1 MKSYVVIGL
10 GRFGTEMA
18 LKLYNCGE
26 DVMAIDTNEVII
38 DKLADR
44 VTKAVAADARDLDV
58 LKKLGVDDFDGAI
71 VAVGSDLGA
80 SALITM
86 NLKTLGVPYILC
98 KAHDDTYRE
107 ILEKLGADRVIIPER
122 EMADKLAM
130 GLTTAGVM
138 EYIELSNEYGIVEM
152 TPRPRNGSAKP
163 SAPWSSAPATGP
175 TSSPAAARANSR
187 SRRISIQPWMRI
199 RSSSF
204 SGATR
209 SWTSCRSWKN
219 KICALKNSPRE
230 FPRRIFRDIPKITG

>member
-26 DVMAIDTNEVII
+26 DVLAIDTDEVIV

-71 VAVGSDLGA
+71 VAVGSDLGS

-86 NLKTLGVPYILC
+86 NLKTLGIPYILC

-107 ILEKLGADRVIIPER
+107 ILEKLGADKVVIPER
-122 EMADKLAM
+122 EMADRLAM
-130 GLTTAGVM
+130 GMTTAGVM
-138 EYIELSNEYGIVEM
+138 EYIDLSSEYGIVEM
-152 TPRPRNGSAKP
+152 
-163 SAPWSSAPATGP
+163 APPAEWLGKTI
-175 TSSPAAARANSR
+175 RALEVR
-187 SRRISIQPWMRI
+187 SRYGANVIASRNKGKLRIP
-199 RSSSF
+199 
-204 SGATR
+204 
-209 SWTSCRSWKN
+209 
-219 KICALKNSPRE
+219 P
-230 FPRRIFRDIPKITG
+230 DIDTPLDEDTLLVILGSYKAMDKLQKLEK